1 VLIFFFYLLVLAVM
15 LFLRRKNSGKGIFKT
30 SKKVAWFV
38 SGISLLM
45 YYVSVEQGQ
54 VITGI
59 LEEKGLWGLW
69 VFWPSLLGAMVVP
82 IVIAPLWEKL
92 DFITDNQ
99 FLLFRY
105 FGKPAR
111 ILHQFRSVYVGGFV
125 VAFLLS
131 FHILAFS
138 NVIESCFFVSHTF
151 SVWIAG
157 GALVIF
163 ALKNTYDLKIRT
175 DVFHAILYFLSLVIA
190 FYFLVDYSGGWNTS
204 LQEFKSTGLSKTS
217 LLPPN
222 DKPKEWGLF
231 FVFIGVQWWSA
242 QLFDGGG
249 PEMSRF
255 TATKG
260 RWNVIKAA
268 ILPVILYIV
277 LSILM
282 IMMAVMTISLQ
293 SSNSS
298 EKGFMEMIFK
308 VVPKEWESAVFLGF
322 FAMFITTSESI
333 MNWGGSFLSIDLY
346 KTYLFPSK
354 SKKHYTLI
362 SFLSM
367 ALLCLLAA
375 IIAQYSFSLKYL
387 ILIVFSISAG
397 VAPVYILR
405 WFWNKISAWTQLSAM
420 IASCVFTLV
429 CEFLKLRIP
438 WLFNSFYFDAYT
450 IQLLLVTVLT
460 TVVWLAV
467 TFLVKSEMNQKFIDF
482 KRSNYPSR
490 VQLVKLI
497 FLALSLGFILLILNV
512 LLISILIR

>member
-1 VLIFFFYLLVLAVM
+1 MFFFYLLVLLVII
-15 LFLRRKNSGKGIFKT
+15 FLQRKNLGKGIFKT

-45 YYVSVEQGQ
+45 YYISVEQGQ

-59 LEEKGLWGLW
+59 LEEKGFWGLW
-69 VFWPSLLGAMVVP
+69 IFWPSLLGAIVVP

-99 FLLFRY
+99 FILFRY

-138 NVIESCFFVSHTF
+138 HVVESYFFFSDTI
-151 SVWIAG
+151 SVWLTG
-157 GALVIF
+157 GVLLLF
-163 ALKNTYDLKIRT
+163 ALKNAYDIKIRT
-175 DVFHAILYFLSLVIA
+175 DVFHALLYFISLVIA
-190 FYFLVDYSGGWNTS
+190 FYYLYHFSGGWNFS
-204 LQEFKSTGLSKTS
+204 LQQFKATGLSKTD
-217 LLPPN
+217 LLPPT
-222 DKPKEWGLF
+222 KQPQEWGLF
-231 FVFIGVQWWSA
+231 FVFLGVQWWSA

-255 TATKG
+255 TSTKG

-268 ILPVILYIV
+268 ILPILLYII
-277 LSILM
+277 LSIIIL
-282 IMMAVMTISLQ
+282 MMAVMAISMQ
-293 SSNSS
+293 SFNSS
-298 EKGFMEMIFK
+298 EKGFIEMIFT
-308 VVPKEWESAVFLGF
+308 VVPAQWESTVFLGF

-354 SKKHYTLI
+354 SNRHYAFI

-367 ALLCLLAA
+367 ALLCLIAV
-375 IIAQYSFSLKYL
+375 IIAYYSSSLKYL

-397 VAPVYILR
+397 VGPVYILR
-405 WFWNKISAWTQLSAM
+405 WFWNRINAWTQLSAM
-420 IASCVFTLV
+420 IASCFFTLT
-429 CEFLKLRIP
+429 CELLKFSYP
-438 WLFNSFYFDAYT
+438 GLFESIYFDAYALQFL
-450 IQLLLVTVLT
+450 IVSVLT
-460 TVVWLAV
+460 ILVWLSV
-467 TFLVKSEMNQKFIDF
+467 TFLTKNEMNEEFIEF
-482 KRSNYPSR
+482 KRTNYPSNK
-490 VQLVKLI
+490 VFIKQLI
-497 FLALSLGFILLILNV
+497 LAFILGILLLLLNILAISV
-512 LLISILIR
+512 LIS